1 MTKWRS
7 ICEECQ
13 KSTYKSGKGIPE
25 WAPRRIPKKFGK
37 VSKRGLKDGKIC
49 VNLMAG
55 QISGTPGSQFR
66 EGHRLF
72 PNKKVRSDTMRNE
85 NSNRQSKY
93 FYAAMYLRLS
103 REDSDAG
110 AVADS
115 GSPGGAGAT
124 FKAESNSIGSQREL
138 IRSFIREQEDMELFD
153 CYADDNY
160 SGSNFERPEFKR
172 MISDIEAGRVNC
184 VIVKDLSRFG
194 RDYIE
199 TGRYLD
205 QVFPALGVRFIALTD
220 RYDSFSADA
229 GERNIVLPVKNFI
242 NDSYCRDI
250 STKVKSQLAV
260 KRRKG
265 ECLAAFAVYGY
276 RKSAEDR
283 NTLLVDD
290 YAAEIVRRIFAWKI
304 EGMAV
309 SAIAEKLNDL
319 HILSPKEY
327 KKSLGLN
334 YRGGFTRGSC
344 SKWSSPTVRRILTN
358 EVYLGHLVQ
367 GRTERVNIKVKK
379 RVEKPEEEWVR
390 VEDAHEPIISA
401 DDFAIVQNLL
411 KADGR
416 VSPKRKEISPF
427 MGLLFCGDCREQ
439 MVRRVNC
446 YKGTEKVYYICSTK
460 NRGEGCSR
468 HSIEEAVL
476 KELAGTA
483 IRRYAND
490 FLEQE
495 KLFAQAKEREANLQ
509 AVISYNKEIAR
520 LKKEQ
525 EKYYSL
531 TAGLYEDLRTG
542 VITKEEFGRL
552 HGEFQKKAE
561 NLAAAEG
568 RQEQLVKEMFKA
580 GVLSAGRLAA
590 FQDSLE
596 LKEIDRHTLASLVKR
611 IWVYEG
617 KRIEIEFYFTDQ
629 YQAMKDWQAGNEAD
643 ADSDDRMAYESAE
656 SRTSPTRPGTER
668 GA

>member
-1 MTKWRS
+1 M
-7 ICEECQ
+7 ELL
-13 KSTYKSGKGIPE
+13 
-25 WAPRRIPKKFGK
+25 AP
-37 VSKRGLKDGKIC
+37 S
-49 VNLMAG
+49 LMKAIG
-55 QISGTPGSQFR
+55 FS
-66 EGHRLF
+66 LA
-72 PNKKVRSDTMRNE
+72 KKVRSDTMKNE
-85 NSNRQSKY
+85 YSKKESRH

-103 REDSDAG
+103 REDSDVGTTADTGSAG
-110 AVADS
+110 SAE
-115 GSPGGAGAT
+115 AT
-124 FKAESNSIGSQREL
+124 FRAESNSIGSQREL
-138 IRSFIREQEDMELFD
+138 IRSFIREQEDIELFD

-172 MISDIEAGRVNC
+172 MISDIRAGRVNC

-205 QVFPALGVRFIALTD
+205 QIFPALGVRFIALTD

-250 STKVKSQLAV
+250 STKVKSQLAI

-283 NTLLVDD
+283 NRLLVDD
-290 YAAEIVRRIFAWKI
+290 YAAGIVRRIFAWKI

-309 SAIAEKLNDL
+309 SAIAEKLNGL

-334 YRGGFTRGSC
+334 YRGGFTRGSD
-344 SKWSSPTVRRILTN
+344 SRWSSPSVRRILTN

-367 GRTERVNIKVKK
+367 GRTERVNYKVKK
-379 RVEKPEEEWVR
+379 CVEKPKEEWIR
-390 VEDAHEPIISA
+390 VENTHEPIISA

-416 VSPKRKEISPF
+416 ISPEKKEISPF

-439 MVRRVNC
+439 MVRRVNR

-468 HSIEEAVL
+468 HSIEETVL
-476 KELAGTA
+476 KELTGTA

-495 KLFAQAKEREANLQ
+495 QLFAQAKEREANLQ

-525 EKYYSL
+525 DKYYSL
-531 TAGLYEDLRTG
+531 CAGLYEDLGTG
-542 VITKEEFGRL
+542 VITREEFERL
-552 HGEFQKKAE
+552 HGEFQRKAKSLSASE
-561 NLAAAEG
+561 EK
-568 RQEQLVKEMFKA
+568 QEQLVREMFKS
-580 GVLSAGRLAA
+580 GVLSAGRLAS
-590 FQDSLE
+590 FKDSLE

-629 YQAMKDWQAGNEAD
+629 YQAMKDFH
-643 ADSDDRMAYESAE
+643 
-656 SRTSPTRPGTER
+656 R

>member
-1 MTKWRS
+1 
-7 ICEECQ
+7 
-13 KSTYKSGKGIPE
+13 
-25 WAPRRIPKKFGK
+25 
-37 VSKRGLKDGKIC
+37 
-49 VNLMAG
+49 
-55 QISGTPGSQFR
+55 
-66 EGHRLF
+66 
-72 PNKKVRSDTMRNE
+72 MRNE

-334 YRGGFTRGSC
+334 YRGGFTRGSG
-344 SKWSSPTVRRILTN
+344 SKWSSPSVRRILTN

-390 VEDAHEPIISA
+390 VEDTHAPIISA

-468 HSIEEAVL
+468 HSIEESML

-495 KLFAQAKEREANLQ
+495 KLFTQAKEREANLQ

-520 LKKEQ
+520 LKREQ
-525 EKYYSL
+525 EKYFSL

-542 VITKEEFGRL
+542 VITKEEFERL

-561 NLAAAEG
+561 SLAAAEG
-568 RQEQLVKEMFKA
+568 RQEQLVKEMFRS

-590 FQDSLE
+590 FKDSLE
-596 LKEIDRHTLASLVKR
+596 LKEIDRHALASLVKR

>member
-1 MTKWRS
+1 
-7 ICEECQ
+7 
-13 KSTYKSGKGIPE
+13 
-25 WAPRRIPKKFGK
+25 
-37 VSKRGLKDGKIC
+37 
-49 VNLMAG
+49 
-55 QISGTPGSQFR
+55 
-66 EGHRLF
+66 
-72 PNKKVRSDTMRNE
+72 MRNE

-334 YRGGFTRGSC
+334 YRGGFTRGSG
-344 SKWSSPTVRRILTN
+344 SKWSSPSIRRILTN

-379 RVEKPEEEWVR
+379 RVEKPEEEWIR

-468 HSIEEAVL
+468 HSIEETVL

-542 VITKEEFGRL
+542 VITEEEFERL

-561 NLAAAEG
+561 SLAAAEG

>member
-1 MTKWRS
+1 MKNGT
-7 ICEECQ
+7 
-13 KSTYKSGKGIPE
+13 
-25 WAPRRIPKKFGK
+25 
-37 VSKRGLKDGKIC
+37 SKESR
-49 VNLMAG
+49 
-55 QISGTPGSQFR
+55 
-66 EGHRLF
+66 H
-72 PNKKVRSDTMRNE
+72 
-85 NSNRQSKY
+85 

-103 REDSDAG
+103 REDSDVGTIAG
-110 AVADS
+110 S
-115 GSPGGAGAT
+115 GSTGSAEAT
-124 FKAESNSIGSQREL
+124 FRAESNSIGSQREL

-172 MISDIEAGRVNC
+172 MLSDIKAGRVNC

-250 STKVKSQLAV
+250 STKVKSQLAI

-283 NTLLVDD
+283 NRLLVDD
-290 YAAEIVRRIFAWKI
+290 YAAGIVRRIFAWKI

-309 SAIAEKLNDL
+309 SAIAEKLNGL

-334 YRGGFTRGSC
+334 YRGGFTRGSD
-344 SKWSSPTVRRILTN
+344 SRWSSPSVRRILTN

-367 GRTERVNIKVKK
+367 GRTERVNYKVKK
-379 RVEKPEEEWVR
+379 CVEKPKEEWIR
-390 VEDAHEPIISA
+390 VENTHEPIISA
-401 DDFAIVQNLL
+401 DDFTIVQNLL

-416 VSPKRKEISPF
+416 ISPEKKEISPF

-439 MVRRVNC
+439 MVRRVNR

-468 HSIEEAVL
+468 HSIEETVL
-476 KELAGTA
+476 KELTGTA

-490 FLEQE
+490 FLDQEQ
-495 KLFAQAKEREANLQ
+495 LFAQAKEREANLQ

-525 EKYYSL
+525 DKYYSL
-531 TAGLYEDLRTG
+531 CAGLYEDLGTG
-542 VITKEEFGRL
+542 VITREEFERL
-552 HGEFQKKAE
+552 HGEFQRKAKSLSASE
-561 NLAAAEG
+561 EK
-568 RQEQLVKEMFKA
+568 QEQLVREMFKS
-580 GVLSAGRLAA
+580 GVLSAGRLAS
-590 FQDSLE
+590 FKDSLE

-629 YQAMKDWQAGNEAD
+629 YQAMKDFH
-643 ADSDDRMAYESAE
+643 
-656 SRTSPTRPGTER
+656 R